1 MPNKR
6 PCPLC
11 YSSNLKRFINKYV
24 LCNSCG
30 CIFNNETDNLQGRY
44 EEEYYFF
51 DEHNKASNVKR
62 AVWQI
67 DFAKRLIEKYRLP
80 TQLRTLDIG
89 SGTGEFVAKCLGCEY
104 DAYGVDIS
112 QFCVEAAIQRWDIPG
127 RVFCIKD
134 VSLISSIIGNSF
146 EVITLWE
153 ILEHLEDP
161 IDFLQRVSLL
171 LKKGGLLVFSTPNV
185 KSLWAKMLKEKW
197 HGFEIPEYHI
207 TYFESRTLN
216 LAIEKAGN
224 YKNTNIFTVAPYA
237 GTLFLTKNVLEAI
250 VPQQRSA
257 HMRKAL
263 KLSVFPLIFVPNKL
277 LELFAPRFE
286 FADTLAG
293 YAFRK

>member
-1 MPNKR
+1 M
-6 PCPLC
+6 
-11 YSSNLKRFINKYV
+11 Y
-24 LCNSCG
+24 
-30 CIFNNETDNLQGRY
+30 
-44 EEEYYFF
+44 
-51 DEHNKASNVKR
+51 
-62 AVWQI
+62 
-67 DFAKRLIEKYRLP
+67 
-80 TQLRTLDIG
+80 
-89 SGTGEFVAKCLGCEY
+89 
-104 DAYGVDIS
+104 
-112 QFCVEAAIQRWDIPG
+112 
-127 RVFCIKD
+127 KD
-134 VSLISSIIGNSF
+134 VSGISSIIGNSF

-185 KSLWAKMLKEKW
+185 KSLWAKMLKQEW
-197 HGFEIPEYHI
+197 HGFKIPEYHI

-224 YKNTNIFTVAPYA
+224 YKNTNIQTVAPLSN
-237 GTLFLTKNVLEAI
+237 TLFLTKNVLEAI